1 MHGRR
6 VPAVAP
12 RGFGRDRWG
21 VRRHRHVLPLHLRRL
36 GPLRGGL
43 GWRIG
48 FREGAGF
55 ALRRREPRVRG
66 CPLRLLPPLLR
77 DLFHR
82 VVLLALQLRLLDALR
97 VGARVSRDGSVE
109 PSLAVV
115 RLAIDDPLGRAELLD
130 ALFVLEVRH
139 GEVVEDLLRRGERRE
154 LRLSRPLILRCRG
167 GRRLGRRLGG
177 LLLAGVPQRLERV
190 RVVPHGRLQTS
201 NLPLGA
207 IPRALRLRQPSAEL
221 LLDVRRARPQRPDRD
236 ARRLLLRLRL
246 RSILLRFGRRRR
258 LCRLPRLAL
267 RPRRR
272 LRLPQLRLGRVPRDG
287 QLSRA
292 RLQLPLLRLGQ
303 RDDALDLGVQF
314 LAAFAAL
321 GVHRRVG
328 SSNGVAQLAKL
339 RLRRVRLSSQP
350 LEFYAS
356 SSLSL
361 SLSLRPF
368 ASNPV
373 RRVRLGVGGEVPQ
386 GLHLRLQ
393 GPFASSRGVEGVG
406 SLGAN
411 RVL

>member
-1 MHGRR
+1 MSLLPQPRVGASLSLLSLPRAALVPSHVRLAGCRGGPSRVRGGDRFGQFSFLGGDGVGGDGSGDSRR
-6 VPAVAP
+6 RRHLFEFLRAVRRRLRRLRP
-12 RGFGRDRWG
+12 RGGLDVAEARLGVVGGGARG
-21 VRRHRHVLPLHLRRL
+21 VRLGRPLAFLHLRVQTK
-36 GPLRGGL
+36 PLNL
-43 GWRIG
+43 S
-48 FREGAGF
+48 RE
-55 ALRRREPRVRG
+55 
-66 CPLRLLPPLLR
+66 
-77 DLFHR
+77 
-82 VVLLALQLRLLDALR
+82 
-97 VGARVSRDGSVE
+97 
-109 PSLAVV
+109 V
-115 RLAIDDPLGRAELLD
+115 RLASLVRLALD
-130 ALFVLEVRH
+130 T
-139 GEVVEDLLRRGERRE
+139 
-154 LRLSRPLILRCRG
+154 
-167 GRRLGRRLGG
+167 RRLGRRLGG